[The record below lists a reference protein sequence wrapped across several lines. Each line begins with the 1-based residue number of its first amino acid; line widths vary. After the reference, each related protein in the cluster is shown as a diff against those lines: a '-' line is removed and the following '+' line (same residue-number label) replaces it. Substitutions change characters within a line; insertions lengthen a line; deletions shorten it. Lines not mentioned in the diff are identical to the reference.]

1 MNFSPPHPESDTS
14 RSPPFPSTARKTL
27 AFCNATPAETSDE
40 NRINPRS
47 PQMSVSTS
55 NTTPQ
60 FAATTASLTSA
71 TTSIGRFPQSTV
83 ASGRPHLVG
92 ENGGIVIQNPG
103 TLVGANGA
111 YQPAQFGHGTS
122 LAVNGGE
129 EGNSNLMWLL
139 DFKLDFFNDA
149 EAGKMAFTLTRWVSI
164 THLAP

>member
-1 MNFSPPHPESDTS
+1 
-14 RSPPFPSTARKTL
+14 
-27 AFCNATPAETSDE
+27 
-40 NRINPRS
+40 
-47 PQMSVSTS
+47 MSVSTS

-149 EAGKMAFTLTRWVSI
+149 EAGKMAFTLTRWVPI
-164 THLAP
+164 TWRLKYISSKLIN